1 MRIAKPGVVPRA
13 ALAAA
18 LALSACG
25 GDTKASKSE
34 VCDSLRAVAAA
45 VDESE
50 TVDPAKSLDALLVAL
65 EDLAEVA
72 PSEIEDDA
80 STLLE
85 GTQRMVDQMTGQEE
99 ADDKDPALLEDEQY
113 ERAGD
118 RVEAYAKKTCDVSI
132 G

>member
-1 MRIAKPGVVPRA
+1 MRITKPGVVPRA
-13 ALAAA
+13 ALAA
-18 LALSACG
+18 LALSGCG
-25 GDTKASKSE
+25 GDTQASKGE

-45 VDESE
+45 VDDSE

-72 PSEIEDDA
+72 PSEIEGDA
-80 STLLE
+80 TTLLE
-85 GTQRMVDQMTGQEE
+85 GTQRMVDQMSGQEE
-99 ADDKDPALLEDEQY
+99 ADDEDPALLEDEQY

-118 RVEAYAKKTCDVSI
+118 RVEAYAKKACDVSI